1 MAEKKRKELIDNI
14 MSVKDNDEGNE
25 EAYKAF
31 LETLSI
37 EELENHY
44 DDTILEDLM

>member
-14 MSVKDNDEGNE
+14 MSVKDTEEGNE
-25 EAYKAF
+25 EEYKAF

-44 DDTILEDLM
+44 DDTILEDLL

>member
-14 MSVKDNDEGNE
+14 MSVKDND